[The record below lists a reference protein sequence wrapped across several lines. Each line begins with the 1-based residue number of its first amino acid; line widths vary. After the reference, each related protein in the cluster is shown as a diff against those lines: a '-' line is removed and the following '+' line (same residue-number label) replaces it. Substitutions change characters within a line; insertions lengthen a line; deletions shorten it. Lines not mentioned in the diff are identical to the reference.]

1 MILQLLHGPICPN
14 KAMIKVSVTLG
25 SRLPTYLK
33 IEKKCNT
40 QYTSFITKPHWKK
53 NLQIKRWNLLIS
65 KNLFYQD
72 SNGLLGKREGLKVP
86 AREDTLPT
94 MHPSGPT
101 ETCTVVCNYCIIVWL
116 KCKQVSLAS
125 KIRTSKAS
133 TCTSISNLTS
143 SYQSIS

>member
-53 NLQIKRWNLLIS
+53 IFKLSDEIYLFQRICFIKIQMVCW
-65 KNLFYQD
+65 
-72 SNGLLGKREGLKVP
+72 
-86 AREDTLPT
+86 ARERDLKFPQGRI
-94 MHPSGPT
+94 HYQQCIPVDPLKH
-101 ETCTVVCNYCIIVWL
+101 VVCNYCIIGWL